1 MGGYKKKKREIVN
14 KIMHSVTLDK
24 LALLE
29 NFISNFIP
37 RKSYLNQSP
46 ENFFLF

>member
-1 MGGYKKKKREIVN
+1 MN
-14 KIMHSVTLDK
+14 KIMHSVTLEK

-46 ENFFLF
+46 EKFFSSEHNINNFY